1 MSMESNTKNPLST
14 NDQQASLFSE
24 RELELIK
31 HTRETGMKAIAPSL
45 SSQMFQLFLEGYS
58 CAEIAKM
65 NPPFG
70 EGDILICREKFNWD
84 KEKDLYIMELQ
95 NRVKDK
101 LLKTKLESLDFLTNT
116 LSASHKYYNQKMLK
130 YIQTGKED
138 DKPENLIA
146 GPKAYKDIVE
156 SITKLTGEDRITT
169 QNINKSVVVETKKSD
184 SAIDITPQDRKEKL
198 KKLIENK

>member
-1 MSMESNTKNPLST
+1 MESDTKNPPSV
-14 NDQQASLFSE
+14 DKSPFSD

-31 HTRETGMKAIAPSL
+31 ITRETGMKAISPTL

-58 CAEIAKM
+58 CAEIAKI
-65 NPPFG
+65 NPPFS
-70 EGDILICREKFNWD
+70 EGDILICRQKYDWD
-84 KEKDLYIMELQ
+84 REKDLYIVELQ

-138 DKPENLIA
+138 DKPDNLIA

-156 SITKLTGEDRITT
+156 SITKLTGEDRVTT
-169 QNINKSVVVETKKSD
+169 QNINKNVIVENKQSSQT
-184 SAIDITPQDRKEKL
+184 IDVTPQDRKAKL
-198 KKLIENK
+198 KKLIEDK